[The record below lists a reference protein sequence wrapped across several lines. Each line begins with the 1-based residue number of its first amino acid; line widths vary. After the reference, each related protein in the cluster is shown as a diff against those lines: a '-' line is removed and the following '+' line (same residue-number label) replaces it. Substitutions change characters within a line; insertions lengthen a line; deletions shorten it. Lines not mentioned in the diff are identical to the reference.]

1 MDCIFC
7 KIIAGE
13 IPSYKLYE
21 DDYVYVFLDIN
32 PETSGHTLVIPK
44 VHTLDVDS
52 IDNDTLIHIV
62 DVARKIKALL
72 EEKLGCDGIK
82 LLQNN
87 GDLQEVKHYHLHLI
101 PYYKNGK
108 NLSVEEVYKLL
119 K

>member
-52 IDNDTLIHIV
+52 IDNDTLIHVV

-108 NLSVEEVYKLL
+108 NLSVEEVYELL

>member
-32 PETSGHTLVIPK
+32 PEASGHTLVIPK